1 MGNRIMGNGVS
12 SNSLDIFE
20 GLPDPTSM
28 GPKHYPIRDD
38 LFFTVLEDNIVPQ
51 GWEITRREYLLDCN
65 IEKVS
70 GHLVKDEHGR
80 MSHEWEKYFR
90 SGQADRWN
98 SFSLYGLES
107 ETQDYSRVV
116 AGRNSSTKHFSGQ
129 LGAGNHVTVCAN
141 LMFYAAVVVGRK
153 HTRHMRRDLPVLMN
167 KGMTRISEEFV
178 NQDRRIEAYKETDL
192 TEKDAD
198 HIIME
203 ALRKKAVP
211 SSQITAWEEEY
222 REPSHEEF
230 EGRTAWSLQN
240 AFTEVGKRWP
250 FHTMQDR
257 TCRLT
262 GVMDTLLG
270 VTPVKTD
277 LSNIE
282 GVEDVE
288 VITDTM

>member
-20 GLPDPTSM
+20 ALPDPTSM

-51 GWEITRREYLLDCN
+51 GWRITSREYLLDYN
-65 IEKVS
+65 LDTKKPE
-70 GHLVKDEHGR
+70 ER
-80 MSHEWEKYFR
+80 P
-90 SGQADRWN
+90 RWN

-116 AGRNSSTKHFSGQ
+116 AGRNSSTMHFSGQ

-167 KGMTRISEEFV
+167 KGMTRISEEFI

-192 TEKDAD
+192 TEMDAD

-203 ALRKKAVP
+203 PLRKKAVP
-211 SSQITAWEEEY
+211 SSQITSWEEEY